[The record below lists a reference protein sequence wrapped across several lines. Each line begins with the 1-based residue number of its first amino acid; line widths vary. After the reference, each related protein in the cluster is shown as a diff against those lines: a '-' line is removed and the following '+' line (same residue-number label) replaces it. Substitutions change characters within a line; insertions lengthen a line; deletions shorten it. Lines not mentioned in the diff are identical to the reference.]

1 MSIKIRRGRSD
12 PGIEEIIG
20 ALKVFEADHP
30 NARIELYRR
39 DQFSILIRIIDE
51 DFSSQN
57 RAERNHDVWK
67 YFHVLHEE
75 AQSDISSLIL
85 LTPEETSTSI
95 SSIDFGRES
104 DLDDLPGAGGL
115 PDSFHPYRSDSDEE
129 PKNAPKPWRDH
140 ISADPAILAGKPV
153 IKGTRLT
160 VEFILELLAEGW
172 THRRIE
178 QYYPVLSE
186 ADVQAALHYAV
197 DVLKREGAHS
207 FAV

>member
-1 MSIKIRRGRSD
+1 MSIKIRRGHSD
-12 PGIEEIIG
+12 PVIEEIIS
-20 ALKVFEADHP
+20 ALKIFEADHP

-39 DQFSILIRIIDE
+39 DRFSVLIRMIDE

-57 RAERNHDVWK
+57 RAERNHNVWK
-67 YFHVLHEE
+67 YFDLLSEE
-75 AQSDISSLIL
+75 TQSDISSLIL

-115 PDSFHPYRSDSDEE
+115 PDSNHPYLADSDEE
-129 PKNAPKPWRDH
+129 PKDAPKPWRDH
-140 ISADPAILAGKPV
+140 IIADPAILAGKPV

-172 THRRIE
+172 THDRIE

-186 ADVQAALHYAV
+186 ADIQAALLYAV
-197 DVLKREGAHS
+197 DVLKREGFHS
-207 FAV
+207 LAV